1 METARLTSS
10 YVQSQSACIRDSYKI
25 KRNKNR
31 AILLCVCLTECILNK
46 RHCQM
51 YEEEQIL
58 LKQKK
63 KRESNDEI
71 STLCSINISVDKDI

>member
-31 AILLCVCLTECILNK
+31 AILLCVLDRVHFKQKTL
-46 RHCQM
+46 

-63 KRESNDEI
+63 KKENQMMKSQH
-71 STLCSINISVDKDI
+71 

>member
-1 METARLTSS
+1 
-10 YVQSQSACIRDSYKI
+10 
-25 KRNKNR
+25 
-31 AILLCVCLTECILNK
+31 
-46 RHCQM
+46 M